1 MAKKVYTIGL
11 SKIEV
16 GDMASDGDMGTTL
29 ASLGYT
35 YKDTCRMTQEDPE
48 TTDHYAEEVDDPV
61 VSISRGGKTLFNFSI
76 MNPDVEVMAQM
87 LGGKGTPG
95 SESAGDVW
103 EAPAKIPVVEK
114 SVAITPEQG
123 LKFEIPRLCMTTKI
137 NAEFSK
143 SGILLLEVAGT
154 VMTPLKSKVAKMK
167 ATTISST
174 STTTS

>member
-11 SKIEV
+11 AKVEV
-16 GDMASDGDMGTTL
+16 GDMAADGDMGTSL

-35 YKDTCRMTQEDPE
+35 YQDTCRMTQEDPE

-76 MNPDVEVMAQM
+76 MNPDVTVMEEL
-87 LGGKGTPG
+87 LGGTGTPG
-95 SESAGDVW
+95 TGEAADTW

-123 LKFEIPRLCMTTKI
+123 LKFEIPRLRMTTKI

-143 SGILLLEVAGT
+143 KGILLLDVAGT
-154 VMTPLKSKVAKMK
+154 VMTPLKSGIAKMK
-167 ATTISST
+167 ATTI
-174 STTTS
+174 

>member
-11 SKIEV
+11 AKVEV
-16 GDMASDGDMGTTL
+16 GDMAADGGMGTTL

-35 YKDTCRMTQEDPE
+35 YQDTCRMTQEDPE

-76 MNPDVEVMAQM
+76 MNPDVTVMEEL
-87 LGGKGTPG
+87 LGGTGTPG
-95 SESAGDVW
+95 VDPAADTW

-114 SVAITPEQG
+114 SVSITPEQG
-123 LKFEIPRLCMTTKI
+123 LKFDIPRLRMTTKI

-143 SGILLLEVAGT
+143 SGILLLEVTGT
-154 VMTPLKSKVAKMK
+154 VMTPLKTGVAKMK
-167 ATTISST
+167 ATTI
-174 STTTS
+174 